1 MQLERAARSGN
12 GTLKWFPST
21 VIKDLEIDDNIIES
35 AIASQSLFANGKWRC
50 LLHPRLYLSLGDG
63 ANCYGATAANAVF
76 LSSVRTLL
84 RYDREPQLETL
95 RRRLQ
100 RNGNPID
107 FPALSAPFSRP
118 YQPYPR
124 QNGWQELR

>member
-1 MQLERAARSGN
+1 MTTILLKARSHLN
-12 GTLKWFPST
+12 LSSPT
-21 VIKDLEIDDNIIES
+21 ES
-35 AIASQSLFANGKWRC
+35 
-50 LLHPRLYLSLGDG
+50 GDAYCTQG
-63 ANCYGATAANAVF
+63 FTYPLAMEQTATAQPQQMPSF
-76 LSSVRTLL
+76 YRQYEPYYG
-84 RYDREPQLETL
+84 YDREPQLETL